1 MATGL
6 TPASSAENDE
16 KFSGS
21 EMSTPAFSGS
31 VDYSAVVHPHVGD
44 AYFTGNIYEHA
55 QRITNEAA
63 TRNRSLS
70 NYGDTY
76 LRHIKALSLSWP
88 RLLYLAEF
96 MEASTAPAK
105 AKLLSVREKAER
117 LNRVKASVLSFSDVQ
132 DVERKDSNSLEGLTY
147 LLKHSDSNIKKNRL
161 IVLEDL
167 SSGLIELLG
176 SHFDVDPRFF
186 RSHLE
191 DHTWFNTKDP
201 WVELPEL
208 DSTIKSRS
216 YFTIRYVQA
225 RYFEN
230 DLYSQAAKRQAGS
243 FNVLRRIDLEGSAE
257 SGTDKWWDGTGGS
270 VGIIRHKVSLWVKP
284 QRENDT
290 WTGILLLDPSLTEG
304 HLLWNGYGNLDSPPS
319 IHEKRQLMSTS
330 SLSFSETFISQ
341 AMTIGPTLG
350 AVDNVE
356 PEFITAP
363 LYPLIFGQW
372 LVALEYTFTGLFQV
386 EWHIDASR
394 VYEPQDPSR
403 QRGPKELDDCLQRLH
418 KWQRR
423 LPFFT
428 SWLESTITSLEGRYR
443 TAHATPFHQQSNLDQ
458 DLSPNAPK
466 LWTGIISDFR
476 TLHTRFSNLA
486 LRADKILNIATAITS
501 VQENKRAIE
510 QSQRLTLITYLAFIF
525 IPLSFV
531 SSFLSMNG
539 DFSSQRKAYPTFFEV
554 GLPMCLLAL
563 GAAVY
568 GRHLQRFWIGLLKK
582 A

>member
-1 MATGL
+1 MAAGL
-6 TPASSAENDE
+6 NPASSAENSE
-16 KFSGS
+16 KVSGS
-21 EMSTPAFSGS
+21 EMSTPVFNDSM
-31 VDYSAVVHPHVGD
+31 DYSAVVHPHVGD
-44 AYFTGNIYEHA
+44 AYFTGNIYEHG
-55 QRITNEAA
+55 QRPTNEDA
-63 TRNRSLS
+63 TRNRSFS
-70 NYGDTY
+70 DYGDTY
-76 LRHIKALSLSWP
+76 LRHVKALSLSWP

-96 MEASTAPAK
+96 MEASTVPAK

-117 LNRVKASVLSFSDVQ
+117 SNRVKASILSFNNVQ
-132 DVERKDSNSLEGLTY
+132 DVERTDSNSLESLTY
-147 LLKHSDSNIKKNRL
+147 LLKHSGGNIKKNRL
-161 IVLEDL
+161 MIFEDL

-186 RSHLE
+186 RGHLE

-208 DSTIKSRS
+208 DSTIKNRS

-270 VGIIRHKVSLWVKP
+270 VGIVRHKVSLWVKP
-284 QRENDT
+284 KRENDA

-319 IHEKRQLMSTS
+319 IYEQRQLMPTS
-330 SLSFSETFISQ
+330 SFSFFEAFISQ
-341 AMTIGPTLG
+341 AMTIGLVPG
-350 AVDNVE
+350 AVE
-356 PEFITAP
+356 PELITAP

-428 SWLESTITSLEGRYR
+428 SWLELTITSLEGRYQ
-443 TAHATPFHQQSNLDQ
+443 TAYAIPFQKQSNLDQ
-458 DLSPNAPK
+458 DSSPTAPK
-466 LWTGIISDFR
+466 LWAEIISDFR
-476 TLHTRFSNLA
+476 TLHMRFSNLA

-539 DFSSQRKAYPTFFEV
+539 DFASQKKAYPTFFEV
-554 GLPMCLLAL
+554 GLPICLLAL
-563 GAAVY
+563 GAAAY
-568 GRHLQRFWIGLLKK
+568 GSHLQKFWISLLKK
-582 A
+582 V